1 MKTNHPITLLCDTLG
16 VSRSGYHA
24 WASGDNQRRARADDA
39 LRPKLRA
46 VFEATRQSYGYPR
59 MTMEL
64 RAHGEQVGKARVARL
79 MREEGL
85 QVRQRGRFRPR
96 TTDSN
101 HNGPIAPNRLAQAG
115 PITACDQVW
124 QTDITYLPT
133 RAGWLYLAVVI
144 DAHSKRV
151 LGWAF
156 SPSLETGFVIVALLM
171 AIRRRGGRCA
181 PGLLLHSDRGVQY
194 ASERF
199 RAQLAAHRITASMS
213 RRGNCY
219 DNARAEA
226 FFSTLKIELV
236 YRRRRGGDGQT
247 PSADQGRSDGARA
260 GTAASWRRKQERRS
274 RNGSAS
280 PDLHQANL

>member
-1 MKTNHPITLLCDTLG
+1 MKTEHPITLLCETLE

-24 WASGDNQRRARADDA
+24 WASGENQRRARADDA

-46 VFEATRQSYGYPR
+46 AFAATRQSYGYPR
-59 MTMEL
+59 MTTEL
-64 RAHGEQVGKARVARL
+64 RTQGERVGKTRVARL

-85 QVRQRGRFRPR
+85 QGRQRGRFRPR

-101 HNGPIAPNRLAQAG
+101 HDGPIAPNRLAQTG

-156 SPSLETGFVIVALLM
+156 SPSLDTGIVILALLM
-171 AIRRRGGRCA
+171 AIRNRGGRCA

-236 YRRRRGGDGQT
+236 YRHDFLDHDHARRVVFEWIEAFYNLRRRHSSIGYL
-247 PSADQGRSDGARA
+247 
-260 GTAASWRRKQERRS
+260 
-274 RNGSAS
+274 S
-280 PDLHQANL
+280 PVDFENQKN

>member
-1 MKTNHPITLLCDTLG
+1 MKTDHPITLLCETLE

-24 WASGDNQRRARADDA
+24 WASGDNQRRVRADEA

-46 VFEATRQSYGYPR
+46 VFAATRQSYGYPR
-59 MTMEL
+59 MTLEL
-64 RAHGEQVGKARVARL
+64 RAQGEQIGKARVARL

-85 QVRQRGRFRPR
+85 RGRQRGRFRPR

-101 HNGPIAPNRLAQAG
+101 HAGPIAPNRLAESG

-124 QTDITYLPT
+124 QTDITYLHT

-144 DAHSKRV
+144 DSHSKRV

-226 FFSTLKIELV
+226 FFSTLKIEPV
-236 YRRRRGGDGQT
+236 YRHDFHDHHHARQVVFEWIEAFYNLRRRHSSIGYL
-247 PSADQGRSDGARA
+247 
-260 GTAASWRRKQERRS
+260 
-274 RNGSAS
+274 S
-280 PDLHQANL
+280 PVDFENQKN

>member
-1 MKTNHPITLLCDTLG
+1 MKTEHPITLLCETLE

-24 WASGDNQRRARADDA
+24 WASGENQRRARADDA

-46 VFEATRQSYGYPR
+46 AFAATRRSYGYPR
-59 MTMEL
+59 MTTEL
-64 RAHGEQVGKARVARL
+64 RARGERVGKTRVARL

-85 QVRQRGRFRPR
+85 QGRQRGRFRPS

-101 HNGPIAPNRLAQAG
+101 HDGPIAPNRLAQAG
-115 PITACDQVW
+115 PTTACDQVW

-156 SPSLETGFVIVALLM
+156 SPSLDTGFVILALLM
-171 AIRRRGGRCA
+171 AIRNRGGRCA
-181 PGLLLHSDRGVQY
+181 PGLLVHSDRGVQY

-199 RAQLAAHRITASMS
+199 RAQLAAHRISASMS

-236 YRRRRGGDGQT
+236 YRHDFQDHDHARRVVFDWIEAFYNLRRRHSSIG
-247 PSADQGRSDGARA
+247 
-260 GTAASWRRKQERRS
+260 
-274 RNGSAS
+274 NLS
-280 PDLHQANL
+280 PIDFENQKN

>member
-1 MKTNHPITLLCDTLG
+1 MKTDHPITLLCETLA

-24 WASGDNQRRARADDA
+24 WASGENQRRARADEA

-46 VFEATRQSYGYPR
+46 AFAATRRSYGYPR
-59 MTMEL
+59 MTVEL
-64 RAHGEQVGKARVARL
+64 RAQGERVGKTRVARL

-85 QVRQRGRFRPR
+85 QGRQRGAYRPR

-101 HNGPIAPNRLAQAG
+101 HDGPIAPNRLAQVG

-156 SPSLETGFVIVALLM
+156 SPSLETGFVILALLM
-171 AIRRRGGRCA
+171 AIRNRGGRCA

-194 ASERF
+194 SSERF
-199 RAQLAAHRITASMS
+199 RAQLAAHGITASMS

-236 YRRRRGGDGQT
+236 YRHDFQDHDHARRVVFEWIEAFYNLRRRHSSIG
-247 PSADQGRSDGARA
+247 
-260 GTAASWRRKQERRS
+260 
-274 RNGSAS
+274 NLS
-280 PDLHQANL
+280 PVDFENQKN

>member
-1 MKTNHPITLLCDTLG
+1 MKTDHPITLLCETLE

-24 WASGDNQRRARADDA
+24 WASGENQRRVRADDA
-39 LRPKLRA
+39 LRPKLHA
-46 VFEATRQSYGYPR
+46 VFTATRQSYGYPR
-59 MTMEL
+59 MTLEL
-64 RAHGEQVGKARVARL
+64 REQGEQVGKARVARL

-85 QVRQRGRFRPR
+85 QGRQRGRFRPR

-101 HNGPIAPNRLAQAG
+101 HDGPIAPNRLAQAG

-236 YRRRRGGDGQT
+236 YRHDFHDHDQARQVVFEWIEAFYNLRRRHSSIGYL
-247 PSADQGRSDGARA
+247 
-260 GTAASWRRKQERRS
+260 
-274 RNGSAS
+274 S
-280 PDLHQANL
+280 PIDFENQKN